1 MISFIKKLFGLDKPE
16 PVVPNYLS
24 GAKEETA
31 PKAKRTATRKTKAA
45 PKTATKKTTKKST
58 PKKQQEK
65 TWKVK
70 A

>member
-1 MISFIKKLFGLDKPE
+1 MKLLKKIFGLDKPE

-24 GAKEETA
+24 GAKEEKA

-45 PKTATKKTTKKST
+45 PKTATKKTTKKSA